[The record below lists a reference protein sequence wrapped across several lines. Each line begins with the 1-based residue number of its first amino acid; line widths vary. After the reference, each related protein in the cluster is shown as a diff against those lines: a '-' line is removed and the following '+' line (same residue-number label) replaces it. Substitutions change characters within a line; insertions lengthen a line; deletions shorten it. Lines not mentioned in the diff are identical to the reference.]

1 MTPERWQEVK
11 IVLAAALERK
21 PSERLAYLD
30 AVCAEP
36 SLRAEVESLIAAHE
50 QGGSSF
56 LDQPAAQNDALKSG
70 TKLGSYEI
78 VALLGTGVNPGFVMD
93 RLPATLQRFLV
104 DVAHHHVGRFEFLA
118 GQLLVLDLVAD
129 LETAIV

>member
-21 PSERLAYLD
+21 LSERLAYLD

-50 QGGSSF
+50 QGGAVF
-56 LDQPAAQNDALKSG
+56 WTNQPRRMMG
-70 TKLGSYEI
+70 
-78 VALLGTGVNPGFVMD
+78 
-93 RLPATLQRFLV
+93 
-104 DVAHHHVGRFEFLA
+104 
-118 GQLLVLDLVAD
+118 
-129 LETAIV
+129 